1 VCLIIGA
8 YHRRVE
14 LIAKQ
19 SPRLKA
25 RLAGL
30 FYVLTAAT
38 SVFGQ
43 SFVLSKLVVEGDPT
57 ATAIHILAHEP
68 FFRLGFAVLI
78 LSMVFS
84 LAMTVLFY
92 ELFKPVS
99 RTISLL
105 AAFIHLVGL
114 AIMGFGS
121 LLQLFPLVIL
131 GGGQYLRVFQVGQ
144 LQSLAYMSLQFSAQA
159 FDAFIVFFGFYCVLV
174 GYLIF
179 KSTFLPRIVGVLMA
193 LAGLGYL
200 TFLAK
205 PLANYLA
212 PYNLFPAALGEISL
226 MLWPLIVGV
235 NVQRWNERL
244 AAATEPAHT

>member
-1 VCLIIGA
+1 MA
-8 YHRRVE
+8 DR
-14 LIAKQ
+14 IAEA
-19 SPRLKA
+19 SPRFKA

-30 FYVLTAAT
+30 FYVLTAGT

-43 SFVLSKLVVEGDPT
+43 LFVLSKLVVGGDPT
-57 ATAIHILAHEP
+57 ATAIHILAHQP
-68 FFRLGFAVLI
+68 FFRLGFGVLLVSI
-78 LSMVFS
+78 VFS
-84 LAMTVLFY
+84 IAMTVLFY
-92 ELFKPVS
+92 ELFKPVN

-121 LLQLFPLVIL
+121 LLQLAPLVIL

-144 LQSLAYMSLQFSAQA
+144 LQALAYMSLQFSAQA
-159 FDAFIVFFGFYCVLV
+159 FDAFIVFFGFYCILL

-179 KSTFLPRIVGVLMA
+179 KSKFLPRIVGALIA

-226 MLWPLIVGV
+226 MLWLLIVGV
-235 NVQRWNERL
+235 NVQRWNERA
-244 AAATEPAHT
+244 AAATESIHT